1 MGDWVKIERAGKR
14 WLSNIKEKLGPS
26 KSGSRGSPS
35 GLQLL
40 VLLVQ
45 VPVLVLVQV
54 LVIVLPLQVQVLAL
68 VGNKSSERLIW
79 QTFFYHP
86 LHCKCTVEEEGTSE
100 KYQRCLGLHRMVQQ
114 SNNTDHR
121 NHDNTSQ
128 KVWQHYHR

>member
-54 LVIVLPLQVQVLAL
+54 LVIVLLLQVLAL

-79 QTFFYHP
+79 RANILLP
-86 LHCKCTVEEEGTSE
+86 PTVEEEGTSE
-100 KYQRCLGLHRMVQQ
+100 EYQRCLGLHRMVQQ
-114 SNNTDHR
+114 SNTTDHR

>member
-54 LVIVLPLQVQVLAL
+54 LVIVLLLQVLAL

-79 QTFFYHP
+79 RANILLPT
-86 LHCKCTVEEEGTSE
+86 TVEEEGTSGE
-100 KYQRCLGLHRMVQQ
+100 YQRCLGLHRMVQQ
-114 SNNTDHR
+114 SNTTDHR